1 MAMLDKMKDSINAA
15 GQGIS
20 TKIKDG
26 LESERISAK
35 IRDDEKMIEKL
46 TYQVGVQC
54 VKRHA
59 EETGTE
65 YEELFA
71 EIRRLRAQIKK
82 EKEELRLATEV
93 KPCPQ
98 CGYGNKISSKFC
110 VKCGSSLAVKET
122 SDVSEL
128 KEKYCTNCGF
138 KNDGDALFCI
148 NCGNKLEEVSRQT
161 MPEPEPEEVNR
172 QTMPEPEPEEVSR
185 QTIPE
190 PEPENISMPE
200 PESEV
205 LAEAIS
211 ENVPELKAEGE
222 PEPEVLADIEEALEE
237 TAQEITEEELKE
249 EKIKEEN

>member
-46 TYQVGVQC
+46 IYQVGVQC

-65 YEELFA
+65 YEELFD
-71 EIRRLRAQIKK
+71 EIRRLRAQVEK

-110 VKCGSSLAVKET
+110 VKCGSSLTVKENLDA
-122 SDVSEL
+122 SNI

-148 NCGNKLEEVSRQT
+148 NCGNKLEEESRQT
-161 MPEPEPEEVNR
+161 MPEPEPEEESR
-172 QTMPEPEPEEVSR
+172 QTMPEP
-185 QTIPE
+185 TADGA
-190 PEPENISMPE
+190 
-200 PESEV
+200 
-205 LAEAIS
+205 AEAIS
-211 ENVPELKAEGE
+211 ENMPGATADRMAEAIEENVPEAKTESA

-249 EKIKEEN
+249 EKIKEEV

>member
-35 IRDDEKMIEKL
+35 IRDDEKRIEKL
-46 TYQVGVQC
+46 IYQVGVQC

-59 EETGTE
+59 EEAGTE

-71 EIRRLRAQIKK
+71 EIRRLRAQIEK

-110 VKCGSSLAVKET
+110 VKCGSSLTVKENLEA
-122 SDVSEL
+122 SNI

-148 NCGNKLEEVSRQT
+148 NCGNKLEEESRQIMPEPEPEEESRQT
-161 MPEPEPEEVNR
+161 MPEPEPENIR
-172 QTMPEPEPEEVSR
+172 MPEL
-185 QTIPE
+185 
-190 PEPENISMPE
+190 
-200 PESEV
+200 ESEM

-211 ENVPELKAEGE
+211 ENVPKLKAESE
-222 PEPEVLADIEEALEE
+222 SEPEVLADIEEALEE

>member
-46 TYQVGVQC
+46 IYQVGVQC

-59 EETGTE
+59 EEAGTE

-71 EIRRLRAQIKK
+71 EIRRLRAQIEK

-98 CGYGNKISSKFC
+98 CGYGNKINSKFC
-110 VKCGSSLAVKET
+110 VKCGSSLTVKENLEA
-122 SDVSEL
+122 SNI

-148 NCGNKLEEVSRQT
+148 NCGNKLEEESRQT
-161 MPEPEPEEVNR
+161 MPEPEPE
-172 QTMPEPEPEEVSR
+172 
-185 QTIPE
+185 
-190 PEPENISMPE
+190 NIRMPE
-200 PESEV
+200 PESEM

-211 ENVPELKAEGE
+211 ENVPELKAESE
-222 PEPEVLADIEEALEE
+222 SEPEVLADIEEALEE

-249 EKIKEEN
+249 EEIKEEN

>member
-46 TYQVGVQC
+46 ISQVGVQC

-71 EIRRLRAQIKK
+71 EIRRLRAQIEK

-110 VKCGSSLAVKET
+110 VKCGSSLTVKENLDA
-122 SDVSEL
+122 SNI

-148 NCGNKLEEVSRQT
+148 NCGNKLEEESRQT
-161 MPEPEPEEVNR
+161 MPEPEPEEESR
-172 QTMPEPEPEEVSR
+172 QTMPEPE
-185 QTIPE
+185 
-190 PEPENISMPE
+190 NIRMPE
-200 PESEV
+200 PESEM

-211 ENVPELKAEGE
+211 ENVPELKAESE
-222 PEPEVLADIEEALEE
+222 SEPEVLADIEEALEE

-249 EKIKEEN
+249 ENIKEEV

>member
-46 TYQVGVQC
+46 IYQVGVQC

-71 EIRRLRAQIKK
+71 EIRRLRAQIEK

-110 VKCGSSLAVKET
+110 VKCGSSLTVKENLDA
-122 SDVSEL
+122 SNI

-148 NCGNKLEEVSRQT
+148 NCGNKLEEESQQI
-161 MPEPEPEEVNR
+161 MPEPEPEE
-172 QTMPEPEPEEVSR
+172 ESR
-185 QTIPE
+185 QIMPE
-190 PEPENISMPE
+190 PEPENIRMPE
-200 PESEV
+200 PESEM

-211 ENVPELKAEGE
+211 ENVPELKAESE
-222 PEPEVLADIEEALEE
+222 SEPEVLADIEEALEE
-237 TAQEITEEELKE
+237 TAEEITEEELKE
-249 EKIKEEN
+249 ENIKEEV

>member
-46 TYQVGVQC
+46 IYQVGVQC

-71 EIRRLRAQIKK
+71 EIRRLRAQIEK

-110 VKCGSSLAVKET
+110 VKCGSSLTVKENLDA
-122 SDVSEL
+122 SNI

-148 NCGNKLEEVSRQT
+148 NCGNKLEEESQQIMPEPEPEEESRQT
-161 MPEPEPEEVNR
+161 MPEPE
-172 QTMPEPEPEEVSR
+172 
-185 QTIPE
+185 
-190 PEPENISMPE
+190 NIRMPE
-200 PESEV
+200 PESEM

-211 ENVPELKAEGE
+211 ENVPELKAEFE
-222 PEPEVLADIEEALEE
+222 SEPEVLADIEEALEE

-249 EKIKEEN
+249 ENIKEEV

>member
-46 TYQVGVQC
+46 IYQVGVQC

-59 EETGTE
+59 EEMGTE

-71 EIRRLRAQIKK
+71 EIRRLRAQIEK

-110 VKCGSSLAVKET
+110 VKCGSSLTVKENLEA
-122 SDVSEL
+122 SNIQ
-128 KEKYCTNCGF
+128 EKYCTNCGF

-148 NCGNKLEEVSRQT
+148 NCGNKLEEES
-161 MPEPEPEEVNR
+161 R

-185 QTIPE
+185 QT
-190 PEPENISMPE
+190 MPE
-200 PESEV
+200 PESENIRMPEPESEM

-211 ENVPELKAEGE
+211 ENVPELKAESE
-222 PEPEVLADIEEALEE
+222 SEPEVLADIEEALEE

>member
-46 TYQVGVQC
+46 IYQVGVQC

-59 EETGTE
+59 EEAGTE

-71 EIRRLRAQIKK
+71 EIRRLRAQIEK

-110 VKCGSSLAVKET
+110 VKCGSSLTVKEN
-122 SDVSEL
+122 L
-128 KEKYCTNCGF
+128 
-138 KNDGDALFCI
+138 DA
-148 NCGNKLEEVSRQT
+148 S
-161 MPEPEPEEVNR
+161 
-172 QTMPEPEPEEVSR
+172 
-185 QTIPE
+185 
-190 PEPENISMPE
+190 NI
-200 PESEV
+200 
-205 LAEAIS
+205 
-211 ENVPELKAEGE
+211 K
-222 PEPEVLADIEEALEE
+222 
-237 TAQEITEEELKE
+237 
-249 EKIKEEN
+249 

>member
-46 TYQVGVQC
+46 IYQVGVQC
-54 VKRHA
+54 VKQHA
-59 EETGTE
+59 EEAGTE

-71 EIRRLRAQIKK
+71 EIRRLRAQIEK

-110 VKCGSSLAVKET
+110 VKCGSSLTVKENLEA
-122 SDVSEL
+122 SNI

-148 NCGNKLEEVSRQT
+148 NCGNKLEEESRQT
-161 MPEPEPEEVNR
+161 MPEPEPE
-172 QTMPEPEPEEVSR
+172 
-185 QTIPE
+185 
-190 PEPENISMPE
+190 NIRMPE
-200 PESEV
+200 PESEM

-211 ENVPELKAEGE
+211 ENVPELKAESE
-222 PEPEVLADIEEALEE
+222 SEPEVLADIEEALEE

>member
-46 TYQVGVQC
+46 IYQVGVQC
-54 VKRHA
+54 AKRHA
-59 EETGTE
+59 
-65 YEELFA
+65 
-71 EIRRLRAQIKK
+71 
-82 EKEELRLATEV
+82 EV

-98 CGYGNKISSKFC
+98 CGYGNKINSKFC
-110 VKCGSSLAVKET
+110 VKCGSSLTVKENLEA
-122 SDVSEL
+122 SNI

-148 NCGNKLEEVSRQT
+148 NCGNKLEEESRQT
-161 MPEPEPEEVNR
+161 MPEPEPE
-172 QTMPEPEPEEVSR
+172 
-185 QTIPE
+185 
-190 PEPENISMPE
+190 NIRMPE
-200 PESEV
+200 PESEM

-211 ENVPELKAEGE
+211 ENIPELKAESE
-222 PEPEVLADIEEALEE
+222 SEPEVLADIEEALEE

>member
-46 TYQVGVQC
+46 IYQVGVQC

-71 EIRRLRAQIKK
+71 EIRRLRAQIEK

-110 VKCGSSLAVKET
+110 VKCGASLTVKENLDD
-122 SDVSEL
+122 SNI

-138 KNDGDALFCI
+138 KNDGDALFCS
-148 NCGNKLEEVSRQT
+148 NCGNKLEEVSRQ
-161 MPEPEPEEVNR
+161 
-172 QTMPEPEPEEVSR
+172 
-185 QTIPE
+185 I
-190 PEPENISMPE
+190 MPE
-200 PESEV
+200 PESEM

-211 ENVPELKAEGE
+211 ENVPELKAESE
-222 PEPEVLADIEEALEE
+222 SEPEVLADIEEALEE
-237 TAQEITEEELKE
+237 TAQEITEKELKE
-249 EKIKEEN
+249 EKIKEEV

>member
-71 EIRRLRAQIKK
+71 EIRRLRAQIEK

-110 VKCGSSLAVKET
+110 VKCGSSLAAKET

-161 MPEPEPEEVNR
+161 MPEPEPEEMSR
-172 QTMPEPEPEEVSR
+172 QTM
-185 QTIPE
+185 PE

-249 EKIKEEN
+249 VKEEN

>member
-46 TYQVGVQC
+46 IYQVGVQC

-59 EETGTE
+59 EEAGTE

-71 EIRRLRAQIKK
+71 EIRRLRAQIEK
-82 EKEELRLATEV
+82 EKEALRLATEV

-110 VKCGSSLAVKET
+110 VKCGSSLTVKENLDA
-122 SDVSEL
+122 SNI

-148 NCGNKLEEVSRQT
+148 NCGNKLEEESQQIMPEPEPEEESRQT
-161 MPEPEPEEVNR
+161 MPEPE
-172 QTMPEPEPEEVSR
+172 
-185 QTIPE
+185 
-190 PEPENISMPE
+190 NIRMPE
-200 PESEV
+200 PESEM

-211 ENVPELKAEGE
+211 ENVPELKAESE
-222 PEPEVLADIEEALEE
+222 SEPEVLADIEEALEE

-249 EKIKEEN
+249 ENIKEEV